1 VSPGGGARAPEAGRS
16 RRYRDGVAPTN
27 SSRTTPAPD
36 AASPGPRS
44 TRQRRALVAEL
55 AASEGFRSAQDLHH
69 ALREQGEPVG
79 LATIYRALQAMVD
92 SGELDTVKADGNEAV
107 YRLCSPAHHHHLV
120 CRRCGRTV
128 EVSGPAVERWASK
141 VAEEHGFADV
151 DHTLELFG
159 VCQVCRTA
167 DAG

>member
-1 VSPGGGARAPEAGRS
+1 MTTVRAGGRAS
-16 RRYRDGVAPTN
+16 RRYGGHVPRKTDSASLPEQAAPAT
-27 SSRTTPAPD
+27 
-36 AASPGPRS
+36 RS

-55 AASEGFRSAQDLHH
+55 SASDGFRSAQDLHH
-69 ALREQGEPVG
+69 ALRQQGESVG

-107 YRLCSPAHHHHLV
+107 YRLCSQAHHHHLV
-120 CRRCGRTV
+120 CRQCGRTV

-141 VAEEHGFADV
+141 VAEEHGFTEV

-159 VCQVCRTA
+159 VCQACQS
-167 DAG
+167 AG